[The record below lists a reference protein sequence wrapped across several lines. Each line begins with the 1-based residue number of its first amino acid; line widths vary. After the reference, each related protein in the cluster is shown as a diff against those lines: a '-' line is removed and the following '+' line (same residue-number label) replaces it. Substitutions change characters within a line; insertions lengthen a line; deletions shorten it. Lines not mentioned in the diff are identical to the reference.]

1 MRRRLIFMIV
11 TGLSLSF
18 VASACVFRGTRT
30 REVDLGQSFATVT
43 SRAKA
48 HLVDGTTV
56 MYRDGFTLR
65 NDTVYG
71 AGLRYDLTLTS
82 STLVSILP
90 VDSVV
95 GIESFHTT
103 VNVPATL
110 LGSALGTV
118 ATTFGVA
125 ALAVAIFGSCPTFYA
140 DSAGAPVL
148 EAEAFS
154 YSIAPLFEARDVDRL
169 RFGADSDGVLRLDVR
184 NEAAETHYINHL
196 ALLAV
201 SHAADEWI
209 VPDQRGEPIVARDIQ
224 PPVRARDRAGR
235 DVRSVLSDA
244 DGRVFSTD
252 AATLAAANTEDL
264 RDHIDLAFA
273 TPMEADSVVL
283 LLKTRNS
290 LLGTVLLYDVMLA
303 SQGVEAIDWL
313 GEDLQQIGSALAL
326 GEWYVDA
333 MGLRVAVREG
343 ETWREAAWMRDVGP
357 IAWNEIGLMLPA
369 PTGDTLHVRLSFV
382 ADAWRIDR
390 AALATGVRRPGTRRV
405 PLARVLDAGETHN
418 EHALAAAR
426 AADDRYLQTTPGQ
439 HFTAEFDVGPREGP
453 RTFMLVSQGYYIEW
467 MRREWLR
474 TPDPAPFT
482 PSAARIADAVARW
495 RQVRAT
501 YERRFFESRFP
512 VR

>member
-11 TGLSLSF
+11 TGLSL

-30 REVDLGQSFATVT
+30 REVYLGQSFATVT

-65 NDTVYG
+65 NDTLYG
-71 AGLRYDLTLTS
+71 VGMRYNLALTS
-82 STLVSILP
+82 STPVSIVP

-95 GIESFHTT
+95 GIESFHTS

-110 LGSALGTV
+110 VGSAFGIA
-118 ATTFGVA
+118 ATTVGIA
-125 ALAVAIFGSCPTFYA
+125 LLAVAIFGSCPTFYA

-154 YSIAPLFEARDVDRL
+154 FSIAPLFEARDVDRL
-169 RFGADSDGVLRLDVR
+169 RFVADSDGVLRLEVR

-196 ALLAV
+196 AILAV
-201 SHAADEWI
+201 AHAADEWI

-235 DVRSVLSDA
+235 DVRSVLSNA

-252 AATLAAANTEDL
+252 TETLAAANSEDL
-264 RDHIDLAFA
+264 RDHIDLAFP
-273 TPMEADSVVL
+273 TPREADSVVL

-290 LLGTVLLYDVMLA
+290 LLTTVLLYDVMLA
-303 SQGVEAIDWL
+303 SQGVEAIDWI

-357 IAWNEIGLMLPA
+357 IAWNEVGLMLDA
-369 PTGDTLHVRLSFV
+369 GDT
-382 ADAWRIDR
+382 
-390 AALATGVRRPGTRRV
+390 P
-405 PLARVLDAGETHN
+405 N
-418 EHALAAAR
+418 EHALAAAG

-439 HFTAEFDVGPREGP
+439 RFTAEFDVGPRKGP

-482 PSAARIADAVARW
+482 PSAAQLANAVARW

-501 YERRFFESRFP
+501 YERRFFESRVP